1 MLKTERAFFDTL
13 PDLQEAVVYGS
24 ALMETELKRD
34 IDLLLI
40 PAGDLSE
47 GEKVDLRQAV
57 WERFKDRLPVMF
69 EVVTPSA
76 ELSKETLAA
85 KGLPMETVYAK

>member
-13 PDLQEAVVYGS
+13 PDLQEALVYGS
-24 ALMETELKRD
+24 ALMETELKDD

-57 WERFKDRLPVMF
+57 WEHFKDRLPVMF
-69 EVVTPSA
+69 DVVTPTA
-76 ELSKETLAA
+76 ERSKETLSA
-85 KGLPMETVYAK
+85 KGAATVVVYAK